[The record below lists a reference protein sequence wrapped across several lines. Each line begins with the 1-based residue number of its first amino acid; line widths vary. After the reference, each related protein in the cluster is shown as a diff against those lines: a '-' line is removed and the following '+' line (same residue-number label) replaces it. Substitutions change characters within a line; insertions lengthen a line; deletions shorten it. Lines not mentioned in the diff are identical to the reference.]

1 MKPFLAELFGT
12 FFLVLIGTGSII
24 FSEEAILNIGNFGIA
39 IVFGCTVAMA
49 IFLFGKFS
57 GAHINPAVSLAFFC
71 EKKLSAS
78 QLISYLSAQFVGAI
92 TASLLLFI
100 LFPNSQNLGY
110 TMPSLE
116 LGIVFLLEFA
126 LTFILMFGIFWII
139 KKPQRKLIHIALFVG
154 FIVFMEAW
162 LAGPYTGAS
171 MNPFRSLAPALFTQ
185 HLNTVWLYLIAPIT
199 GSLLAW
205 YLNRKFYPAK
215 ISTISSR
222 TK

>member
-1 MKPFLAELFGT
+1 MKPFLAELVGT
-12 FFLVLIGTGSII
+12 LFLVLVGTGSII
-24 FSEEAILNIGNFGIA
+24 LSEEAILTIGNFGIA

-57 GAHINPAVSLAFFC
+57 GAHINPAVSLAFFFD
-71 EKKLSAS
+71 KKLSAS
-78 QLISYLSAQFVGAI
+78 ELAAHLSAQLIGAVA
-92 TASLLLFI
+92 ASFILYI
-100 LFPNSQNLGY
+100 LFPNNLNLGY
-110 TMPSLE
+110 TIPKLQIG
-116 LGIVFLLEFA
+116 LVFLLECA

-139 KKPQRKLIHIALFVG
+139 KNPARKLIHTALFIG
-154 FIVFMEAW
+154 FIVFVEAW
-162 LAGPYTGAS
+162 LAGPFTGAS

-185 HLNTVWLYLIAPIT
+185 HINTVWLYIIAPVS

-205 YLNRKFYPAK
+205 YINQKIYPAK